1 MTLAEFQEIIEDLY
15 QRNDL
20 SNPGVFI
27 RIGDQQAPLSS
38 IKVVKEDEN
47 FYESIILQDADYPQ
61 LLM

>member
-1 MTLAEFQEIIEDLY
+1 MTLTELQELMEDLY

-20 SNPGVFI
+20 SDPGIFI
-27 RIGDQQAPLSS
+27 RIGDQQVPLSS

>member
-1 MTLAEFQEIIEDLY
+1 MTLAEFQEVVEDLY
-15 QRNDL
+15 HRNDL
-20 SNPGVFI
+20 SDPGIFI

-47 FYESIILQDADYPQ
+47 YYESVILQDTDYPQ

>member
-1 MTLAEFQEIIEDLY
+1 MTLTELQELMEDLY

-20 SNPGVFI
+20 SDPEIFI
-27 RIGDQQAPLSS
+27 RIGNQQAPLSS
-38 IKVVKEDEN
+38 IKVVKEDEI

>member
-1 MTLAEFQEIIEDLY
+1 MTLAELQEIIEDLY

-20 SNPGVFI
+20 SDPDVFI
-27 RIGDQQAPLSS
+27 RIGYQQAPLSS